1 MHVYHSLEEYREQNR
16 SGKRSAVTLGKFDG
30 LHKGHLKLI
39 SDVLEISSVN
49 DLQSVVFVIELHE
62 KGILSHAERRSMLES
77 MGIDILVECPFSR
90 EFMEMSPD
98 SFARRILCDTL
109 HASFAAVGDDY
120 RFGFHRAGD
129 AVTLKE
135 LGRIYGFKT
144 DIAEKE
150 MYLSEE
156 ISSTRVR
163 DALTASD
170 MQLVEALLGRPY
182 KISGTVRHG
191 KHLGSQYDMPTVNLL
206 PPADKL
212 LPKDG
217 VYAGIVEIPDGSK
230 YTGLTNIGFRP
241 TVNGTHRTIE
251 TTLLDYSGDLYGA
264 DICLCLN
271 HFIREEM
278 KFPSMEKLREQ
289 IEKDKLTAESF
300 YT

>member
-77 MGIDILVECPFSR
+77 MGIDILIECPFSR
-90 EFMEMSPD
+90 HFMEMSPD
-98 SFARRILCDTL
+98 TFARSILCDTL

-120 RFGFHRAGD
+120 RFGYHRAGD

-163 DALTASD
+163 DALTAGD

-182 KISGTVRHG
+182 RVSGIVRHG

-206 PPADKL
+206 PPADKI

-217 VYAGIVEIPDGSK
+217 VYAGIVEIPDGST

-251 TTLLDYSGDLYGA
+251 TTLLNYSGDLYGA
-264 DICLCLN
+264 DICLSLN
-271 HFIREEM
+271 HFIRGEI

-289 IEKDKLTAESF
+289 IEKDKMAAESF